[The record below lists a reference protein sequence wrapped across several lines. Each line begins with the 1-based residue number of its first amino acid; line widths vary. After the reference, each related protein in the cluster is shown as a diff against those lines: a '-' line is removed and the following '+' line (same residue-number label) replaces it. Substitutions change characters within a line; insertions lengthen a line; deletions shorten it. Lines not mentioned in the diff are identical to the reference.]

1 MVKRHHK
8 YYGDEMMKH
17 VATRLAVLNTISN
30 NNNNDSDSMALTL
43 LTMVLVDA

>member
-8 YYGDEMMKH
+8 YYDDEMMKH
-17 VATRLAVLNTISN
+17 VAIRLPVINTIS
-30 NNNNDSDSMALTL
+30 NNDSDSMALTL